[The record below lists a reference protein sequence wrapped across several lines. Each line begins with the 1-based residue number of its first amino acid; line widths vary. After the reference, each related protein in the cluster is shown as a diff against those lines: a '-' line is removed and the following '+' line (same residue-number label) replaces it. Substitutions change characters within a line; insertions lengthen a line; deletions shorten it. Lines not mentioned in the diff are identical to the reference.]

1 MVRTVNDLTRTFF
14 FFSSEIIL
22 GIVVN
27 NCDYQKKKKKVLKVR
42 VKSRSTFSAGMNDI
56 MLDELVRGQGSIR

>member
-1 MVRTVNDLTRTFF
+1 MILRAPF

-27 NCDYQKKKKKVLKVR
+27 NCDYQKKKVLKVR